1 MKKVL
6 SILICTIITSVLLQA
21 QTEKGTILLGTTT
34 SLVGATFSL
43 LPESTNNAG
52 ISFGST
58 KFKSDSFES
67 ESEGVTA
74 FNLAPKVG
82 FFVVDGVLIGIDLG
96 FAYLKGEN
104 DDDPVTGINFGPF
117 FRYYFST
124 ANFRP
129 FAQAQIGIGQVSF
142 GPDDNDK
149 TNILNYGGGVGGAIF
164 VGEKVAIDLMAAFN
178 HQQGKD
184 KGNSNNAKSIA
195 NLFGLVVGVSVF
207 L

>member
-6 SILICTIITSVLLQA
+6 SILICALCTAGFLYA
-21 QTEKGTILLGTTT
+21 QTESGTILLGT
-34 SLVGATFSL
+34 SSSIVGANFSL
-43 LPESTNNAG
+43 LPESANNAG

-74 FNLAPKVG
+74 FNLAPKIG
-82 FFVVDGVLIGIDLG
+82 FFVVDGALIGFDLS
-96 FAYLKGEN
+96 FAYLKGES
-104 DDDPVTGINFGPF
+104 DDDPITGISFGPF

-129 FAQAQIGIGQVSF
+129 FAQAQVGVGQISF

-149 TNILNYGGGVGGAIF
+149 TNILTYGGGVGGSIF
-164 VGEKVAIDLMAAFN
+164 VGEKVAIDFMAAFN
-178 HQQGKD
+178 HQQAKEKD
-184 KGNSNNAKSIA
+184 DSNNAKSIA
-195 NLFGLVVGVSVF
+195 NLFGLVMGISVF